1 MKKSHNSSLDFE
13 LLAKLPDIN
22 RQHLHIPKNYT
33 NTSPF
38 RNKQNIIKTL
48 NKPTAQVTT
57 LSSRISPSLNKVY
70 QKILEKSSQDKENCQ
85 IRSLSVKRS
94 KLLND
99 IWSRPNEYSEV
110 EQKEIMQ
117 SYQQVHQ
124 KFNLL
129 IKNKLPASLRKFK

>member
-48 NKPTAQVTT
+48 NKPTVQVST

-99 IWSRPNEYSEV
+99 IWSRPSEYSEV